1 MPTMK
6 EAGFPDLISYSWFG
20 ISVPAKTP
28 QPIVDRLAK
37 EMQVVLKEPAVVK
50 RWEEIGA
57 EGSTMT
63 PTEVSRFIQAE
74 IDKWT
79 PVVKASGAKPE

>member
-1 MPTMK
+1 MVPQGG
-6 EAGFPDLISYSWFG
+6 ALAADGDANAQPAVGRPFG
-20 ISVPAKTP
+20 KYL
-28 QPIVDRLAK
+28 IVDRLAT
-37 EMQVVLKEPAVVK
+37 EIQAVLKEPAVVK

-57 EGSTMT
+57 EGSTMS
-63 PTEVSRFIQAE
+63 PAEVGRFVQAE